1 MGYRTQFCCPVRWKE
16 QRRKQTGKMTTQNDR
31 EVLNSILN
39 PNLPLGEGLLDPE
52 ERVPEDK
59 SDEEDAKVK
68 ELESEAVKAAE
79 AGDIKKALEIFDKV
93 VSIAP
98 DRPSSYN
105 NRAQALRLA
114 GRPDSALKDLD
125 KAIQLSEGRGRSGSS
140 ALCQR
145 GVLNRKEG
153 RDDDAMTDFKAAA
166 KEGSGFV
173 KSMLVEMN
181 PYAAMCNAML
191 KNVFTSMAEGKNT
204 SEVMEN
210 NLKSKSG

>member
-1 MGYRTQFCCPVRWKE
+1 
-16 QRRKQTGKMTTQNDR
+16 MTTQNDR

-39 PNLPLGEGLLDPE
+39 PNLPLGEGLFDPE
-52 ERVPEDK
+52 EKVAEEK
-59 SDEEDAKVK
+59 SDKDDAKVK
-68 ELESEAVKAAE
+68 DLEAEAVKAAE
-79 AGDIKKALEIFDKV
+79 AGDVKKALDIFDKV
-93 VSIAP
+93 VSLAP
-98 DRPSSYN
+98 DRPASYN

-125 KAIQLSEGRGRSGSS
+125 KAIQLSQGKGRSGSS

-153 RDDDAMTDFKAAA
+153 RDDDALDDFKAAA
-166 KEGSGFV
+166 AEGSGFA

-191 KNVFTSMAEGKNT
+191 KNVFTSMAEGRNTTEIMEKN
-204 SEVMEN
+204 
-210 NLKSKSG
+210 LDSKSG

>member
-1 MGYRTQFCCPVRWKE
+1 MGVLLPPVKWKE

-39 PNLPLGEGLLDPE
+39 PNLPLGEGLFDPE
-52 ERVPEDK
+52 EKVPEDDSEK
-59 SDEEDAKVK
+59 DDAKVK

-125 KAIQLSEGRGRSGSS
+125 KAIQLSEGKGRSGSA

-145 GVLNRKEG
+145 GVLHRKEG
-153 RDDDAMTDFKAAA
+153 RDDDALTDFKAAA
-166 KEGSGFV
+166 DEGSGFA
-173 KSMLVEMN
+173 KSMMVEMN

-191 KNVFTSMAEGKNT
+191 KNVFTAMSEGKDTNQ
-204 SEVMEN
+204 VMEK
-210 NLKSKSG
+210 NLKNNTG